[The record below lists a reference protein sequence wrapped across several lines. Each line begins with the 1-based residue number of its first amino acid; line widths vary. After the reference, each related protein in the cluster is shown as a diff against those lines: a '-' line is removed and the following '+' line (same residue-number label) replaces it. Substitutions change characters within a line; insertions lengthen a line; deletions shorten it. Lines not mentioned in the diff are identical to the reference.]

1 MPKLLYLDGS
11 CGISGDMTVAALL
24 DLGADPAKLAAALEP
39 LKREGLSWSV
49 SRKDSH
55 GIAGCD
61 FDVRLAHDA
70 SGHPHDHGG
79 HHHPH
84 RHLADVNALLEMLPL
99 SDRARDLAK
108 RIFRIVA
115 EAEAKA
121 HGTSLEA
128 VHFHEV
134 GALDSLADIVG
145 AAVLYDDLGLTDCVI
160 SPLSEGTG
168 TVHCAHGELP
178 VPVPAVLNIAQAHA
192 IPLKITPVSG
202 ERITPTGIAIAAAL
216 RTRSALPD
224 TFTVTRCGIGL
235 GKRDF
240 GMANTLR
247 ALILES
253 DGPEEEEGVTLLET
267 NLDDITGEAL
277 AHAAAELQALGARD
291 VTLIPCAMK
300 KGRPGTILQVQC
312 DRSRETEFAECI
324 FRETT
329 AIGLRKRPL
338 ERICMA
344 RETVIL
350 PLEAGEVLGKRCS
363 FGTCT
368 RIYPEYESVS
378 ALAKTAGIPFSTLF
392 AAAEAAARQL
402 QGESGVSFR

>member
-1 MPKLLYLDGS
+1 MRKLLYLDGS

-24 DLGADPAKLAAALEP
+24 DLGADRKKLDTALEP
-39 LKREGLSWSV
+39 LKHEGLSWTV
-49 SRKDSH
+49 SRKQSH

-61 FDVRLAHDA
+61 FDVHLA
-70 SGHPHDHGG
+70 PHDHG
-79 HHHPH
+79 HHPHDRGDRHHAH
-84 RHLADVNALLEMLPL
+84 RHLADVNGILDTLPL

-121 HGTSLEA
+121 HGTTLEA

-145 AAVLYDDLGLTDCVI
+145 AAVLYDDLGITDCVI

-178 VPVPAVLNIAQAHA
+178 VPVPAVLNIAQACA
-192 IPLKITPVSG
+192 IPLKITDVSG

-216 RTRSALPD
+216 RTHRTLPD
-224 TFTVTRCGIGL
+224 HFTVQSCGVGL

-240 GMANTLR
+240 GVANTLR
-247 ALILES
+247 AMILES
-253 DGPEEEEGVTLLET
+253 DGPEDRVTLLET

-277 AHAAAELQALGARD
+277 AHAVTALQTLGARD
-291 VTLIPCAMK
+291 VTLIPCYMK

-312 DRSRETEFAECI
+312 DRSREREFAACI

-329 AIGLRKRPL
+329 AIGLRKLPL
-338 ERICMA
+338 ERICMR
-344 RETVIL
+344 RESI
-350 PLEAGEVLGKRCS
+350 PLTLEVGEIAGKRCTYDS
-363 FGTCT
+363 CV

-378 ALAKTAGIPFSTLF
+378 ALAKATGIPFSTLF
-392 AAAEAAARQL
+392 ADAEAAARKL
-402 QGESGVSFR
+402 QGK